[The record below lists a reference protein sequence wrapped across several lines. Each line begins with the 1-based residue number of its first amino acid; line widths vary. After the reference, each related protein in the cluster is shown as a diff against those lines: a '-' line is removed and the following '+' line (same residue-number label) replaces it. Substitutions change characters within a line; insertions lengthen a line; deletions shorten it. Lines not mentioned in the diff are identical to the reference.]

1 MLTIAHRL
9 NTIMD
14 SDRVIVLENGRVKEN
29 GEPDILLQKN
39 DGVFTSFVE
48 QTGKSSSRYLRSLAS
63 SASIKR
69 STTLLRTIDSFD
81 NRVNTMSTLG
91 QNPSFAIKGLKS
103 SNESIASEDAL
114 KLKVDSEVDLSVVA
128 SENGQMTSPHG
139 MAGKKVQSSKS
150 FKVPV
155 LPHLPEDLEEEEEEE
170 EQGEGKAPQL
180 QEGAEKKLGKE

>member
-1 MLTIAHRL
+1 MQNCTMLTIAHRL

-48 QTGKSSSRYLRSLAS
+48 QTGKSSSRYLRTLAS
-63 SASIKR
+63 TASMKR

-91 QNPSFAIKGLKS
+91 HNPSFAVKALKS
-103 SNESIASEDAL
+103 STESNGSVMAL
-114 KLKVDSEVDLSVVA
+114 QVESDVDLSVVA
-128 SENGQMTSPHG
+128 ESEKSGVMSPNGM
-139 MAGKKVQSSKS
+139 GKKVQSSKS

-155 LPHLPEDLEEEEEEE
+155 LPHLPEDMDEEEEEEAHKE
-170 EQGEGKAPQL
+170 D
-180 QEGAEKKLGKE
+180 EKKEEEK

>member
-14 SDRVIVLENGRVKEN
+14 SDRVIVLENGRVREN
-29 GEPDILLQKN
+29 GEPDILLQRN

-81 NRVNTMSTLG
+81 NRANTMSTLG
-91 QNPSFAIKGLKS
+91 QNPSFAVKAIKS
-103 SNESIASEDAL
+103 TTESNGSEAA
-114 KLKVDSEVDLSVVA
+114 LKVDVDLSVIA
-128 SENGQMTSPHG
+128 SETGLTTPD
-139 MAGKKVQSSKS
+139 AFKKAQSSKS
-150 FKVPV
+150 FKVPA
-155 LPHLPEDLEEEEEEE
+155 LPHLPEDLEEEEEAEE
-170 EQGEGKAPQL
+170 KEASSE
-180 QEGAEKKLGKE
+180 AEKKKEGEN